1 MRICEYIPHGAVP
14 DIRGFAPAIV
24 AQNFAKS
31 LSKDTGYIISNAE
44 KYTEMFAESEYG
56 RVFRIKEGA
65 LYNKLFKKITRLD
78 PYPLHARAA
87 KIVAKNPVDIF
98 HAHQLEFPVKEFR
111 KMVAPNTKIVVHAHV
126 TRTFDPKWGKAD
138 AYITVS
144 EYIKNRLIERGFDSK
159 LINIVRN
166 GVDTEI
172 FRPVSSEEKNALKE
186 RLNIPSNAKVVLFA
200 GRKQEIKGFEV
211 FLRVA
216 KRAIEAYDDIFVVAV
231 GSEPKDAFKEK
242 TYFERQELRKQ
253 LLNTNRFI
261 DLPPVSHSELALL
274 FGMCDIAVFPSKSEP
289 QGMVMIEAMSC
300 GVAVVSSKT
309 GGIVESIDSGING
322 FLADDFNSED
332 EFFHLIS
339 EVLCA
344 SNYKSICD
352 AARKKICDT
361 FALEKVASDLKTVYE
376 RLLS

>member
-14 DIRGFAPAIV
+14 DVRGFAPAIV
-24 AQNFAKS
+24 AQNFAKF
-31 LSKDTGYIISNAE
+31 LREDTYIISASENYRRFRE
-44 KYTEMFAESEYG
+44 QGEYG
-56 RVFRIKEGA
+56 DIYRIGQSW
-65 LYNKLFKKITRLD
+65 LYDKIFNKITNLD
-78 PYPLHARAA
+78 PYPLYARAA
-87 KIVAKNPVDIF
+87 KIVKQNPVDIF
-98 HAHQLEFPVKEFR
+98 HAHQLEFPVNEFR
-111 KMVAPNTKIVVHAHV
+111 KMVPLNTKIVTHAHV
-126 TRTFDPKWGKAD
+126 TRTFDPKWGRAD
-138 AYITVS
+138 AYIAVS

-166 GVDTEI
+166 GVDTEM

-186 RLNIPSNAKVVLFA
+186 RLNIPSSAKVILFA

-231 GSEPKDAFKEK
+231 GSEPKDALKEK
-242 TYFERQELRKQ
+242 TYSERQELRKQ
-253 LLNTNRFI
+253 LLYSNRFI
-261 DLPPVSHSELALL
+261 DLPPVSHLELASL

-339 EVLCA
+339 EALCA

-361 FALEKVASDLKTVYE
+361 FAWEKVASDLKNVY
-376 RLLS
+376 LHILS